1 MSGIEINLPDSSAG
15 LIEKSLVDKT
25 FTERLI
31 VELRSKNEEQMKGFS
46 DWTIDRDLLLMIL
59 KFSDINAF
67 LKIIHKLNQYGRN
80 TLNIINS
87 ISRVDI
93 LKREDVLFR
102 VPNKMILFKS
112 SQHQQKKHKL
122 CC

>member
-46 DWTIDRDLLLMIL
+46 D
-59 KFSDINAF
+59 
-67 LKIIHKLNQYGRN
+67 
-80 TLNIINS
+80 
-87 ISRVDI
+87 
-93 LKREDVLFR
+93 
-102 VPNKMILFKS
+102 
-112 SQHQQKKHKL
+112 
-122 CC
+122 